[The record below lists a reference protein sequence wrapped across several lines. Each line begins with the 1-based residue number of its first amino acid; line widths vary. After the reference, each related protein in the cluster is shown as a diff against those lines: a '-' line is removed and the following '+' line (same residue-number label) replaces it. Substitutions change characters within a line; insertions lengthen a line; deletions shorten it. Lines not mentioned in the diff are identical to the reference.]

1 MAILSFGAKNF
12 YSFKEGFEVSFELND
27 NCPKEI
33 SQGRDYAT
41 VLCVKGANA
50 SGKTNILKTL
60 FFINIFGRKSFD
72 FNPEKDIPIEPFYYE
87 DSPCEFF
94 MEFII
99 DEITYRYE
107 LSVTKKEV
115 ISETLYRKKL
125 RSIKVIERIGNSFSE
140 IVTEFNELEDMKL
153 RHNAS
158 FISLAHQYEF
168 DCIKPIY
175 DFFSSVISN
184 IGLYGLYE
192 KKPDIE
198 LISKLYYQNNEMF
211 EFAKSIM
218 KKSDLGIENIEIK
231 RSSHENGDVDY
242 FPIFIHKHNTG
253 LGRISHVDE
262 SSGTKALF
270 VFLSHYYVCLSR
282 KSILIMDEFDINL
295 HPHIHPLLVDLFLDS
310 KSNEFG
316 SQLIFTTHNTDI
328 IDSMT
333 KYRTILVNKEDNESY
348 AYRLDEIG
356 GSLIRNDRPIHTLYN
371 DGKIGGVPRL

>member
-27 NCPKEI
+27 NCPQEI

-50 SGKTNILKTL
+50 SGKTNILKAL
-60 FFINIFGRKSFD
+60 YFINTFGVRSFSD
-72 FNPEKDIPIEPFYYE
+72 DPNHDIPIETFFYSE
-87 DSPCEFF
+87 NPSEFY
-94 MEFII
+94 MEFRI
-99 DEITYRYE
+99 DNITYRYE
-107 LSVTKKEV
+107 LELTKKE
-115 ISETLYRKKL
+115 IIRETLYRKIQ
-125 RSIKVIERIGNSFSE
+125 RFSKVIERKKNSF
-140 IVTEFNELEDMKL
+140 TETIGEFHELSSMKL
-153 RHNAS
+153 RKNAS
-158 FISLAHQYEF
+158 FISLAHQYDF
-168 DCIKPIY
+168 NSTKLIF
-175 DFFSSVISN
+175 DFFRSIVSN
-184 IGLYGLYE
+184 IGPYGMYD
-192 KKPDIE
+192 KKPDINSV
-198 LISKLYYQNNEMF
+198 SKWYFGNNQMF

-218 KKSDLGIENIEIK
+218 KSSDLGITDIEIRK
-231 RSSHENGDVDY
+231 STYENGDEY
-242 FPIFIHKHNTG
+242 YYPMFFHNYVG
-253 LGRISHVDE
+253 GIGKIGHIDE

-270 VFLSHYYVCLSR
+270 VFLAYYYFSLKKR
-282 KSILIMDEFDINL
+282 SILIMDEFDINL
-295 HPHIHPLLVDLFLDS
+295 HPHIHPLLVELFLDPN
-310 KSNEFG
+310 SNEFG